1 MTDAATTPATPSADP
16 VPTPFEQ
23 LGGVAGVRA
32 LVDRFYV
39 IAERTRS

>member
-1 MTDAATTPATPSADP
+1 MTDSEDPKPPS
-16 VPTPFEQ
+16 PFEQ

-39 IAERTRS
+39 IAESR